1 MKGSAD
7 FRSKNEQVDELE
19 GHRASDDDA
28 VAEEAGQGPWKANRM
43 ERFTSGVSGHSDPQ
57 IRFFVP
63 EESQIGWG
71 DSSV

>member
-1 MKGSAD
+1 MRGSAD
-7 FRSKNEQVDELE
+7 FSSTNEQVIELE
-19 GHRASDDDA
+19 GHRTSVDA
-28 VAEEAGQGPWKANRM
+28 VAEGGGQGQWKANRM

-63 EESQIGWG
+63 EESKIGWG

>member
-1 MKGSAD
+1 MRGSAD
-7 FRSKNEQVDELE
+7 FSSTNEQVIELE
-19 GHRASDDDA
+19 GHRTSVDA
-28 VAEEAGQGPWKANRM
+28 VAEEDGQGQWKANRM

-63 EESQIGWG
+63 EESKIGWG